1 MAEAML
7 SRVADNL
14 YWMSRYLERAEHTA
28 RLLAVNLNTMLDY
41 SPTHAEQSWVRLL
54 ESLHTPP
61 EDVVIDPFAITQLL
75 TFEPDNT
82 NSIVT
87 CIASARENARHVREQ
102 ISSEMWEQLNL
113 LYLQVRSTNINT
125 IWREEPYGFLRMV
138 RDGAYL
144 FQGITDSTMSHGEGW
159 HFIQVGRCIER
170 ANMTATLLDVHS
182 AFLDIRSQEYMRDDY
197 LELVSILKFC
207 TAFEAYCKIYTADP
221 QPATITEFLMLNAQ
235 FPHSICFAIDQLQV
249 ALNAIAESTEKH
261 KVVRT
266 NRLVGRL
273 RAALGF
279 DQVDEIMASSL
290 RDYLADIQ
298 RQCAQIHVAI
308 HQTYIAYPIESA
320 LTS

>member
-1 MAEAML
+1 MTEAML

-41 SPTHAEQSWVRLL
+41 SPTRAERSWVRLL
-54 ESLHTPP
+54 ESLHVPH
-61 EDVVIDPFAITQLL
+61 ENVGNDPLAITQLL
-75 TFEPDNT
+75 TFEHANL

-113 LYLQVRSTNINT
+113 LYLDVRNTNIET
-125 IWREEPYGFLRMV
+125 IWREEPYNFLRMV

-182 AFLDIRSQEYMRDDY
+182 AFLDTRNQDQLGDDY

-221 QPATITEFLMLNAQ
+221 QPARITEFLLLNEH

-249 ALNAIAESTEKH
+249 ALNAIAASTEKH
-261 KVVRT
+261 KVLRT

-279 DQVDEIMASSL
+279 DQVDEIMARSL